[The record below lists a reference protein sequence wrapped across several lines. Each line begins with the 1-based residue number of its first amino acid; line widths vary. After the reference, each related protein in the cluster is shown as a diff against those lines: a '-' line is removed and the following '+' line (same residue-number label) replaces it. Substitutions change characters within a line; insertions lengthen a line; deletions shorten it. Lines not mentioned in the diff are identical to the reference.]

1 MSFHLLYSKGLLNG
15 MSHLMLKLAVLFT
28 FIVFSLKGKAEEI
41 IRVPTFTT
49 DHPIVEYLYLQLELA
64 VQATNEDYGNAQL
77 VRLRIPVEEERQLRN
92 LNQNITDVAW
102 ATCSVQRSTDY
113 KAVLVPMI
121 AGLFGSRV
129 NLIRENDTRFTNIE
143 QVEDLTRLVAVQSPK
158 WHDYDI
164 LVSNGFTVLSSDRF
178 SAYRAVEKGLADYYP
193 RGVAEVLGEMAIAE
207 TKGLVIAPGHSL
219 RYPLLFVLYVNK
231 HNHKL
236 AERLTEGFRRNL
248 ENGEFIGLLEQQD
261 WYLSAKSLLQNRKVF
276 HLENAGSLGA
286 CKEAEQLYQEL
297 LQAPY
302 NTN

>member
-1 MSFHLLYSKGLLNG
+1 
-15 MSHLMLKLAVLFT
+15 MLKLAVFFT
-28 FIVFSLKGKAEEI
+28 CIISSLKGNTEEI

-49 DHPIVEYLYLQLELA
+49 AHPIIEYLYLQLELA

-77 VRLRIPVEEERQLRN
+77 VRLKIPVEEERQLRN

-113 KAVLVPMI
+113 KAVLVPMM

-129 NLIRENDTRFTNIE
+129 NLIRENDQRFAHIE

-158 WHDYDI
+158 WHDHDI
-164 LVSNGFTVLSSDRF
+164 LLKNGFTVLSSDRF

-193 RGVAEVLGEMAIAE
+193 RGVAEVLGEMKIAE
-207 TKGLVIAPGHSL
+207 SKGLVIAPGHAL
-219 RYPLLFVLYVNK
+219 HYPLLFILYVNK

-236 AERLTEGFRRNL
+236 AKRLTEGFRRSL
-248 ENGEFIGLLEQQD
+248 DSGEFVGLLEQQE
-261 WYLSAKSLLQNRKVF
+261 WYLSARLMLQNRKVF
-276 HLENAGSLGA
+276 HLENAGSLGV
-286 CKEAEQLYQEL
+286 CKEAEQRYKEL